1 MEEYMKGFRD
11 GVELCLETY
20 AKNLALK
27 GVNDTIDNQFSYDKI
42 SDDMYEEQTRLFYRG
57 IAEAGAD
64 YAKYYYMS
72 LDRFTNERELDEAE
86 RIIYKD
92 EHGQWFRKYTNMPVW
107 VVGLNKTLNFFK
119 KEEN

>member
-20 AKNLALK
+20 AKGIAMK
-27 GVNDTIDNQFSYDKI
+27 GVNETIDNQFSYDTI

-57 IAEAGAD
+57 IAEAGED

-72 LDRFTNERELDEAE
+72 LDRFLKEREMDEEE
-86 RIIYKD
+86 RIIYKN
-92 EHGQWFRKYTNMPVW
+92 EEGKWFRKFTNMPVW
-107 VVGLNKTLNFFK
+107 VVGQSTTKM
-119 KEEN
+119 KEIN